1 MTVHPPAMT
10 EKNVRVLLASRPV
23 GAPKE
28 SDFRLEEAPVPT
40 PGDGHVLV
48 RNLWLSLDPYMR
60 GRMNAGKSY
69 AAPVELGAV
78 MLGGTVGEVLA
89 SKHPRFAVGDAV
101 VGPLGWQTHALSD
114 GAGLL
119 KLKPAASVPLSAYLG
134 AVGMPGVTAW
144 YGLHAIGAPKA
155 GETLVVAAATG
166 AVGSVVGQLAKHH
179 GCRVVG
185 IAGGPEKCDYAV
197 RELGFDV
204 CLDHRAPDLAQALRD
219 ATPAG
224 VDIYFENVGGPILDL
239 VLARLNPFARV
250 PLCGLISDYNATE
263 PYRVRN
269 LASLLVNRVTL
280 RGFII
285 SDHMDVWPKAMAEL
299 AEHVASGRLTLRESV
314 TEGLASAPA
323 AFIGLLEGKNFGKA
337 LVKLG

>member
-1 MTVHPPAMT
+1 MT
-10 EKNVRVLLASRPV
+10 EKNQRVLLASRPV
-23 GAPKE
+23 GAPKA
-28 SDFRLEEAPVPT
+28 SDFRLEEAPVPA
-40 PGDGHVLV
+40 PSDGQVLV
-48 RNLWLSLDPYMR
+48 RNRWLSLDPYMR

-89 SKHPRFAVGDAV
+89 SNNPRFAVGDAV
-101 VGPLGWQTHALSD
+101 VGPLGWQTHAVSD

-119 KLKPAASVPLSAYLG
+119 KVAPVKGAASVPLSAYLG

-144 YGLHAIGAPKA
+144 YGLNAIGAPKA

-166 AVGSVVGQLAKHH
+166 AVGSVVGQLAKLH

-185 IAGGPEKCDYAV
+185 IAGGREKCDYAV
-197 RELGFDV
+197 RELGFDA
-204 CLDHRAPDLAQALRD
+204 CLDHRAAELPQALRE

-239 VLARLNPFARV
+239 VLARLNPFARI

-263 PYRVRN
+263 PYRVKN
-269 LASLLVNRVTL
+269 TASLLVNRVTL

-299 AEHVASGRLTLRESV
+299 AEHVASGRLKLRESV
-314 TEGLASAPA
+314 SEGLASAPA

-337 LVKLG
+337 LVHLG

>member
-1 MTVHPPAMT
+1 MT
-10 EKNVRVLLASRPV
+10 EKNQRVLLASRPV

-28 SDFRLEEAPVPT
+28 SDFRFEEAPVPT
-40 PGDGHVLV
+40 PSDGQVLV
-48 RNLWLSLDPYMR
+48 RNRWLSLDPYMR

-89 SKHPRFAVGDAV
+89 SKNPRFSVGDAV
-101 VGPLGWQTHALSD
+101 VGPLGWQTHAVSD

-119 KLKPAASVPLSAYLG
+119 KVAPVKPAASVPLSAYLG

-166 AVGSVVGQLAKHH
+166 AVGSVVGQLAKLH

-185 IAGGPEKCDYAV
+185 IAGGAEKCDYAV

-204 CLDHRAPDLAQALRD
+204 CLDHRAPDLEQALRG

-224 VDIYFENVGGPILDL
+224 VDIYFENVGGPIFDL
-239 VLARLNPFARV
+239 VLARLNPFARI

-269 LASLLVNRVTL
+269 TASLLVNRVTL

-285 SDHMDVWPKAMAEL
+285 SDYMDVWPKAMAEL
-299 AEHVASGRLTLRESV
+299 AEHVASGRLKLRESV

-337 LVKLG
+337 LVHLA